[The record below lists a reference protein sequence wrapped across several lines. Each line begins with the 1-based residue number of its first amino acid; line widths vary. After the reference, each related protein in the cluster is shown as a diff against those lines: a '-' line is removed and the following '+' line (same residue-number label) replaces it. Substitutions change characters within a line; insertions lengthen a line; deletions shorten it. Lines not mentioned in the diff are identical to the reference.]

1 MKKVNFDT
9 IDKMTAPE
17 EWVNKALSIP
27 EEQSKRKSHS
37 IPFWQYSVAFASC
50 LVVVA
55 VVTVML
61 FTLMSDKN
69 PIVIKETVPVIV
81 MPTLPTQEDGR
92 IAEESQQPS
101 KNTDYYTGDP
111 DALIHQG
118 DVQGTDTARSPAIT
132 QQVASTQSETLR
144 AAQPSTGTSDAP
156 TIPSIS
162 ASEDSTVTATE
173 YVTEPAYIQTE
184 PATQHATEPAT
195 QHATESATQ
204 HATESATQLATEP
217 GYIHTEPVTQNTT
230 EPAVVYVDTIE
241 RGFYIPEWMDVYC
254 KITDISG
261 NILYGD
267 EDLSSQQHLCTVTE
281 RTRYQTFCSYSPKEL
296 GVLPERGCYLCSF
309 YTLYDETCV
318 VLLSE
323 KVYLNN

>member
-9 IDKMTAPE
+9 IDRMTAPE
-17 EWVNKALSIP
+17 EWVNKALSFP
-27 EEQSKRKSHS
+27 EEQSKRKTHS

-55 VVTVML
+55 AVTVIL

-81 MPTLPTQEDGR
+81 TPTLPTQEDGR

-101 KNTDYYTGDP
+101 KNTDYYNGDP
-111 DALIHQG
+111 ENSIHQG
-118 DVQGTDTARSPAIT
+118 DLQGADTDRSPAIT

-144 AAQPSTGTSDAP
+144 AAQPSTGTSYAP
-156 TIPSIS
+156 TISTVS
-162 ASEDSTVTATE
+162 ATEGSTVTATE
-173 YVTEPAYIQTE
+173 YPTEQAYIQTE
-184 PATQHATEPAT
+184 P
-195 QHATESATQ
+195 ATQ

-230 EPAVVYVDTIE
+230 EPAVEYVDTIE

-267 EDLSSQQHLCTVTE
+267 EELFSQQHLCTVTE
-281 RTRYQTFCSYSPKEL
+281 RTRYQTFCTYSPKEL

>member
-17 EWVNKALSIP
+17 EWVNNALSIP
-27 EEQSKRKSHS
+27 EEQSKRKSHR

-55 VVTVML
+55 AVTVIL

-81 MPTLPTQEDGR
+81 TPTLPTQEEGR
-92 IAEESQQPS
+92 IAEESRQPS
-101 KNTDYYTGDP
+101 NNTDYYTGDP
-111 DALIHQG
+111 EASIHQG
-118 DVQGTDTARSPAIT
+118 EVQGADTLRSPA
-132 QQVASTQSETLR
+132 ASQSVSATQSETLR
-144 AAQPSTGTSDAP
+144 AAQPSAETSDAP
-156 TIPSIS
+156 TVPAI
-162 ASEDSTVTATE
+162 AATEDATVTATE
-173 YVTEPAYIQTE
+173 YPTEQAYIQTE
-184 PATQHATEPAT
+184 P
-195 QHATESATQ
+195 ATQ

-230 EPAVVYVDTIE
+230 EPAVEYVDTIE

-281 RTRYQTFCSYSPKEL
+281 RTRYQTFCTYSPKEL

>member
-37 IPFWQYSVAFASC
+37 IPIWQYSVAFASC
-50 LVVVA
+50 LVAVA
-55 VVTVML
+55 AVTVTL
-61 FTLMSDKN
+61 FTLTRDKY
-69 PIVIKETVPVIV
+69 PIVIRQTVPVIV

-92 IAEESQQPS
+92 IAEESQLPS
-101 KNTDYYTGDP
+101 NNIDYYFGDP
-111 DALIHQG
+111 EASIHQG
-118 DVQGTDTARSPAIT
+118 EVQGADTLRSPAAS
-132 QQVASTQSETLR
+132 QSLSSTQSETLR

-156 TIPSIS
+156 TIPTIS

-173 YVTEPAYIQTE
+173 YVTEPAYVQTE
-184 PATQHATEPAT
+184 PATQHATETAT
-195 QHATESATQ
+195 QIATEPACINTESATQ
-204 HATESATQLATEP
+204 TATESDILF
-217 GYIHTEPVTQNTT
+217 
-230 EPAVVYVDTIE
+230 VDTIE
-241 RGFYIPEWMDVYC
+241 RAFYVPEGMAIYC
-254 KITDISG
+254 KITDFSG

-267 EDLSSQQHLCTVTE
+267 EDLYSSQHLCTVTQ
-281 RTRYQTFCSYSPKEL
+281 RTKYQTFCSYSPKEH
-296 GVLPERGCYLCSF
+296 GILPEKGSYFCSF
-309 YTLYDETCV
+309 YIESGT

>member
-1 MKKVNFDT
+1 MKKVNFET

-27 EEQSKRKSHS
+27 EEQSKRKSSS
-37 IPFWQYSVAFASC
+37 IPFWQYSIAFAAC
-50 LVVVA
+50 LVAVA
-55 VVTVML
+55 AVTVTL
-61 FTLMSDKN
+61 FTLTRDKD
-69 PIVIKETVPVIV
+69 PIVIRENAPVIV
-81 MPTLPTQEDGR
+81 MPTLSTREDKMVS
-92 IAEESQQPS
+92 EESRQPS
-101 KNTDYYTGDP
+101 DHNGIYTDDS
-111 DALIHQG
+111 DVSVRQ
-118 DVQGTDTARSPAIT
+118 DVVQGTDTARS
-132 QQVASTQSETLR
+132 QVSSRSDSSTQSETLR
-144 AAQPSTGTSDAP
+144 AARSVTGTSDAP
-156 TIPSIS
+156 IIPTIS

-184 PATQHATEPAT
+184 P
-195 QHATESATQ
+195 ATQ

-230 EPAVVYVDTIE
+230 EPAVEYVDTIE

>member
-1 MKKVNFDT
+1 MKKVSFDT

-17 EWVNKALSIP
+17 EWVNKALSIA
-27 EEQSKRKSHS
+27 EEQSKRKSSS
-37 IPFWQYSVAFASC
+37 IPFWQYSIAFAAC
-50 LVVVA
+50 LVAVA
-55 VVTVML
+55 AVTVIL
-61 FTLMSDKN
+61 FTLTRDKN
-69 PIVIKETVPVIV
+69 PIVIRENAPVIV
-81 MPTLPTQEDGR
+81 MPTLPTREDKMVS
-92 IAEESQQPS
+92 EESQQPS
-101 KNTDYYTGDP
+101 DHNGIYTDDS
-111 DALIHQG
+111 DDSVRQ
-118 DVQGTDTARSPAIT
+118 DVVQGTDTARS
-132 QQVASTQSETLR
+132 QVSSRSDSSTQSETLR
-144 AAQPSTGTSDAP
+144 AAQPSTETSDAP
-156 TIPSIS
+156 TVPAI
-162 ASEDSTVTATE
+162 AATEDATVTATE
-173 YVTEPAYIQTE
+173 YPTEQAYIHTEP
-184 PATQHATEPAT
+184 
-195 QHATESATQ
+195 ATQ

-230 EPAVVYVDTIE
+230 EPAVEYVDTIE

>member
-1 MKKVNFDT
+1 MKKVSFDT

-27 EEQSKRKSHS
+27 EEQSKRKSGS
-37 IPFWQYSVAFASC
+37 IPFWQYSIAFAAC
-50 LVVVA
+50 LVA
-55 VVTVML
+55 AAAVTVTL
-61 FTLMSDKN
+61 FTLTRDKD
-69 PIVIKETVPVIV
+69 PIVIKENVPVIV
-81 MPTLPTQEDGR
+81 MPTLPTREDKR
-92 IAEESQQPS
+92 VSEESRQPTEQNVIYIDGS
-101 KNTDYYTGDP
+101 EASFRQDV
-111 DALIHQG
+111 
-118 DVQGTDTARSPAIT
+118 VQGTDTLRLPAAS
-132 QQVASTQSETLR
+132 QSVLSTQSETLR
-144 AAQPSTGTSDAP
+144 AAQPSTETSDAP
-156 TIPSIS
+156 IIPTIS
-162 ASEDSTVTATE
+162 AIEDSTVTATE
-173 YVTEPAYIQTE
+173 YVTEPAYIQ
-184 PATQHATEPAT
+184 TEPAT

-217 GYIHTEPVTQNTT
+217 GYIHTEPVTQNTM
-230 EPAVVYVDTIE
+230 EPVAEYVDTIE

-254 KITDISG
+254 KITDTSG

>member
-1 MKKVNFDT
+1 MKKVNFET

-27 EEQSKRKSHS
+27 EVQSKRKSRS
-37 IPFWQYSVAFASC
+37 IPFWQYSIAFAAC
-50 LVVVA
+50 LVAVA
-55 VVTVML
+55 AVTVTL
-61 FTLMSDKN
+61 FTLTRDKD
-69 PIVIKETVPVIV
+69 PIVIRENVPVIV
-81 MPTLPTQEDGR
+81 MPTLPTREDKR
-92 IAEESQQPS
+92 VSEESRQPTEQNVIYIDGS
-101 KNTDYYTGDP
+101 EASFRQDVE
-111 DALIHQG
+111 QG
-118 DVQGTDTARSPAIT
+118 ADTARS
-132 QQVASTQSETLR
+132 QVSSRSDSSTQSETLR
-144 AAQPSTGTSDAP
+144 AARSVTGTSDAP
-156 TIPSIS
+156 IIPTIS
-162 ASEDSTVTATE
+162 ATEDSTVTATE

-184 PATQHATEPAT
+184 P
-195 QHATESATQ
+195 ATQ

-230 EPAVVYVDTIE
+230 EPVAEYVDTIE

-254 KITDISG
+254 KITDTSG

>member
-1 MKKVNFDT
+1 MKKVSFET

-27 EEQSKRKSHS
+27 EEQSKRKSSS
-37 IPFWQYSVAFASC
+37 IPFWQYSIAFAAC
-50 LVVVA
+50 LVAVA
-55 VVTVML
+55 AVTVIL
-61 FTLMSDKN
+61 FTLTRDKN
-69 PIVIKETVPVIV
+69 PIVIKENVPVIV
-81 MPTLPTQEDGR
+81 MPTMPTQEDGR

-101 KNTDYYTGDP
+101 DHNGIYTDDS
-111 DALIHQG
+111 DDSVRQ
-118 DVQGTDTARSPAIT
+118 DVVQGTDTARSQISSRSDS
-132 QQVASTQSETLR
+132 STQSETLR
-144 AAQPSTGTSDAP
+144 AARSVSGTSDAP
-156 TIPSIS
+156 TIPTIS
-162 ASEDSTVTATE
+162 ATEDSTVTATE

-184 PATQHATEPAT
+184 P
-195 QHATESATQ
+195 ATQ

-230 EPAVVYVDTIE
+230 EPAVEYVDTIE

-309 YTLYDETCV
+309 YTLYDETCA

>member
-1 MKKVNFDT
+1 MKKVSFDT

-27 EEQSKRKSHS
+27 EEQSKRKSGS
-37 IPFWQYSVAFASC
+37 IPFWRYSVAFASC
-50 LVVVA
+50 LVA
-55 VVTVML
+55 AAAVTVTL
-61 FTLMSDKN
+61 FTLTRDKN

-81 MPTLPTQEDGR
+81 MPTLPTREDEMLS
-92 IAEESQQPS
+92 EESQQPS
-101 KNTDYYTGDP
+101 DHNGIYTDDS
-111 DALIHQG
+111 DDSVRQ
-118 DVQGTDTARSPAIT
+118 DVVQSIDTARS
-132 QQVASTQSETLR
+132 QVSSRSDSSTQSETLR
-144 AAQPSTGTSDAP
+144 AARSVTGTSDAP
-156 TIPSIS
+156 TIPTIS
-162 ASEDSTVTATE
+162 AIEDSTVTATE
-173 YVTEPAYIQTE
+173 YVTEPDYIQTE
-184 PATQHATEPAT
+184 PATQL
-195 QHATESATQ
+195 
-204 HATESATQLATEP
+204 ATESATQLATEP
-217 GYIHTEPVTQNTT
+217 GYLHTEPVTQNTT
-230 EPAVVYVDTIE
+230 EPAVEYVDTIE

-281 RTRYQTFCSYSPKEL
+281 RTRYQTFCTYSPKEL

>member
-1 MKKVNFDT
+1 MKKVSFDT

-27 EEQSKRKSHS
+27 EEQSKRKSRS
-37 IPFWQYSVAFASC
+37 IPFWQYSIAFAAC
-50 LVVVA
+50 LVAVA
-55 VVTVML
+55 AVTVTL
-61 FTLMSDKN
+61 FTLTRDKD
-69 PIVIKETVPVIV
+69 PIVIRENVPVIV
-81 MPTLPTQEDGR
+81 MPTLSTREDKR
-92 IAEESQQPS
+92 VSEESRQPS
-101 KNTDYYTGDP
+101 DHNGIYTDDS
-111 DALIHQG
+111 DDSVRQ
-118 DVQGTDTARSPAIT
+118 DVVQGTDTARSQAAS
-132 QQVASTQSETLR
+132 QSVLSTQSETLR
-144 AAQPSTGTSDAP
+144 AARSVTETSDALIIP
-156 TIPSIS
+156 TIS
-162 ASEDSTVTATE
+162 ATEDSTVTATE
-173 YVTEPAYIQTE
+173 YATEPAYIQTE
-184 PATQHATEPAT
+184 P
-195 QHATESATQ
+195 
-204 HATESATQLATEP
+204 ATQLATEP

-230 EPAVVYVDTIE
+230 EPAVEYVDTIE

-281 RTRYQTFCSYSPKEL
+281 RTRYQTFCTYSPKEL

>member
-1 MKKVNFDT
+1 MKKVSFET

-27 EEQSKRKSHS
+27 EVQSKRKTRS
-37 IPFWQYSVAFASC
+37 IPFWQYSIAFAAC
-50 LVVVA
+50 LVAVA
-55 VVTVML
+55 AVTVTL
-61 FTLMSDKN
+61 FTLTRDKD
-69 PIVIKETVPVIV
+69 PIVIRENVPVIV
-81 MPTLPTQEDGR
+81 MPTLPTQEDKR
-92 IAEESQQPS
+92 VSEESRQPTEQNVIYIDGS
-101 KNTDYYTGDP
+101 EASFRQDV
-111 DALIHQG
+111 
-118 DVQGTDTARSPAIT
+118 VQGTDTARSQAAS
-132 QQVASTQSETLR
+132 QSVLSTQSETLR
-144 AAQPSTGTSDAP
+144 TARSVSGTSDAP
-156 TIPSIS
+156 IIPNIS
-162 ASEDSTVTATE
+162 STEGSTVTATE
-173 YVTEPAYIQTE
+173 HVTEPAYIQTE
-184 PATQHATEPAT
+184 PATQHATE
-195 QHATESATQ
+195 S
-204 HATESATQLATEP
+204 STQLATEP

-230 EPAVVYVDTIE
+230 EPAVEYVDTIE

>member
-27 EEQSKRKSHS
+27 EEKSKRKSSS
-37 IPFWQYSVAFASC
+37 IPFWQYSIAFAAC
-50 LVVVA
+50 WLAVA
-55 VVTVML
+55 AVTVTL
-61 FTLMSDKN
+61 FTLTRDN
-69 PIVIKETVPVIV
+69 DPIVIRENVPVIV
-81 MPTLPTQEDGR
+81 MPTLPTREDKR
-92 IAEESQQPS
+92 VSEESRQPTEQNVIYIDGS
-101 KNTDYYTGDP
+101 E
-111 DALIHQG
+111 ASIHQG
-118 DVQGTDTARSPAIT
+118 EVQGADTLRSPAAS
-132 QQVASTQSETLR
+132 QSVLSTQSETLR
-144 AAQPSTGTSDAP
+144 AAQPSTETSDAP
-156 TIPSIS
+156 IIPTIS
-162 ASEDSTVTATE
+162 ATEGSTVNATE
-173 YVTEPAYIQTE
+173 YATEPAYIQTE
-184 PATQHATEPAT
+184 P
-195 QHATESATQ
+195 ATQ

-230 EPAVVYVDTIE
+230 EPAVEYVDTIE

-309 YTLYDETCV
+309 YTLYDEACV
-318 VLLSE
+318 ILLSE

>member
-1 MKKVNFDT
+1 MNKVNFET

-37 IPFWQYSVAFASC
+37 IPFWQYSVAFAAC
-50 LVVVA
+50 LVAVA
-55 VVTVML
+55 ALTVIL
-61 FTLMSDKN
+61 FTLTRDKN
-69 PIVIKETVPVIV
+69 PIVIKENVPGIV
-81 MPTLPTQEDGR
+81 MPTMPTQEDGM
-92 IAEESQQPS
+92 IAEESRQPTEH
-101 KNTDYYTGDP
+101 NGIYTDDS
-111 DALIHQG
+111 DDSVRQ
-118 DVQGTDTARSPAIT
+118 DVVQGTDTARLPISSRSDS
-132 QQVASTQSETLR
+132 STQSVTLR
-144 AAQPSTGTSDAP
+144 AAQPSTETSDAP
-156 TIPSIS
+156 TIPTIS
-162 ASEDSTVTATE
+162 ATEDSTVTATE
-173 YVTEPAYIQTE
+173 YATEPSYIQTE
-184 PATQHATEPAT
+184 P
-195 QHATESATQ
+195 ATQ

-230 EPAVVYVDTIE
+230 EPAVEYVDTIE

-254 KITDISG
+254 KITDTSG

-281 RTRYQTFCSYSPKEL
+281 RTRYQTFCTYSPKEL

-309 YTLYDETCV
+309 YTLYDETCT

>member
-1 MKKVNFDT
+1 MKKVSFDT

-27 EEQSKRKSHS
+27 EVQSKRKSGS
-37 IPFWQYSVAFASC
+37 IPFWQYSITFAAC
-50 LVVVA
+50 LVAVA
-55 VVTVML
+55 AVTVTL
-61 FTLMSDKN
+61 FTLTRDKD
-69 PIVIKETVPVIV
+69 PIVIRENAPVIV
-81 MPTLPTQEDGR
+81 VPTLSTREDETVS
-92 IAEESQQPS
+92 EESQQPS
-101 KNTDYYTGDP
+101 DHNGIYTDDS
-111 DALIHQG
+111 DDSVRQ
-118 DVQGTDTARSPAIT
+118 DVVQSIDTARS
-132 QQVASTQSETLR
+132 QVSSRSDSSTQSETLR
-144 AAQPSTGTSDAP
+144 AARSVTGTSDAP
-156 TIPSIS
+156 TIPTIS
-162 ASEDSTVTATE
+162 AIEDSTVTATE
-173 YVTEPAYIQTE
+173 YVTEPDYIQ
-184 PATQHATEPAT
+184 TEPAT

-230 EPAVVYVDTIE
+230 EPAVEYVDTIE

-281 RTRYQTFCSYSPKEL
+281 RTRYQTFCTYSPKEL

>member
-1 MKKVNFDT
+1 MKKVSFET
-9 IDKMTAPE
+9 IDKMTVPE

-27 EEQSKRKSHS
+27 EVQSKRKSGS
-37 IPFWQYSVAFASC
+37 IPFWQYSIAFAAC
-50 LVVVA
+50 LVAVVA
-55 VVTVML
+55 VTVTL
-61 FTLMSDKN
+61 FTLTRDKD
-69 PIVIKETVPVIV
+69 PIVIKENVPVIV
-81 MPTLPTQEDGR
+81 MPTLPTREDKMVS
-92 IAEESQQPS
+92 EESQQPS
-101 KNTDYYTGDP
+101 DHNGIYTDDS
-111 DALIHQG
+111 DDSVLQDVEQG
-118 DVQGTDTARSPAIT
+118 ADTARSQAAS
-132 QQVASTQSETLR
+132 QSVLSTQSETHR
-144 AAQPSTGTSDAP
+144 AAQPSTETSDAP
-156 TIPSIS
+156 IIPTIS
-162 ASEDSTVTATE
+162 ATEDSTVTATE
-173 YVTEPAYIQTE
+173 YATEPAYIHTE
-184 PATQHATEPAT
+184 P
-195 QHATESATQ
+195 ATQ

-230 EPAVVYVDTIE
+230 EPVAEYVDTIE

-254 KITDISG
+254 KITDTSG

-309 YTLYDETCV
+309 YTLYDETCA

>member
-27 EEQSKRKSHS
+27 EEQSKRKSRS
-37 IPFWQYSVAFASC
+37 IPFWQYSVAFAAC
-50 LVVVA
+50 LVAVA
-55 VVTVML
+55 AVTVTL
-61 FTLMSDKN
+61 FTLTRDKD
-69 PIVIKETVPVIV
+69 PIVIRENVPVIV
-81 MPTLPTQEDGR
+81 MPTLSTREDKMVS
-92 IAEESQQPS
+92 EESQQPS
-101 KNTDYYTGDP
+101 DHNGIYTDDS
-111 DALIHQG
+111 DVSVRQ
-118 DVQGTDTARSPAIT
+118 DVVQGTDTARS
-132 QQVASTQSETLR
+132 QVSSRSDSSTQSETLR
-144 AAQPSTGTSDAP
+144 AARSVTGTSDAP

-184 PATQHATEPAT
+184 PATQ
-195 QHATESATQ
+195 Q
-204 HATESATQLATEP
+204 ATESATQLATEP

-230 EPAVVYVDTIE
+230 EPAVEYVDTIE

-254 KITDISG
+254 KITDTSG